1 MNSNERFDQLEGLM
15 ADMLRR
21 MDQLA
26 GRMDQLASSQ
36 EQIVA
41 SQVRTNELLDGVIE
55 VLKITDQRF
64 QRVEDILVKAD
75 ERQQRFEEAL
85 LKMDERQQRFEDT
98 QRALVNVLQQQT
110 DHLGATFRTLESHN
124 GRIQKLEGNQTYP
137 RRVKQ

>member
-1 MNSNERFDQLEGLM
+1 MDHNERFNQLENLM
-15 ADMLRR
+15 ADMLRH
-21 MDQLA
+21 MDQFRTAL
-26 GRMDQLASSQ
+26 QHTN
-36 EQIVA
+36 QI
-41 SQVRTNELLDGVIE
+41 LDGVVE
-55 VLKITDQRF
+55 VVKIADQRF

-124 GRIQKLEGNQTYP
+124 GRIQKLEDNQTYP